1 MEADDEDSATP
12 SVGDTTLRHT
22 EIEDYA
28 GGSSR
33 LGKASVGSSA
43 LTAALTL
50 HPCVYVTGCGS
61 ASKGVL
67 HQIFSQA
74 GPCSV
79 SIVEPDPDDEDAP
92 DVKGEASITFGEA
105 AHAVLAIQRFDG
117 TPFDDGTLS
126 VSVSRNAAQ
135 GSLTKRGRGRNAE
148 KLTHHDRQ
156 QMLMGQQRARQ
167 AQSER
172 DAFTAARSAAI
183 AASARPTGPRPT
195 VLQSQAG
202 SQLSSESAAKRQK
215 VPTGLPRC
223 CVVAKS
229 TSASTSSASKEPSSL
244 PTVIHAAAASGPT
257 QATESAGA
265 LLGLGGYES
274 SDDGSAAG
282 GSADEQ

>member
-1 MEADDEDSATP
+1 MEPPDEEDSTAP
-12 SVGDTTLRHT
+12 SVGDTTLKHT
-22 EIEDYA
+22 DIDDYA

-74 GPCSV
+74 GPCTV
-79 SIVEPDPDDEDAP
+79 SIVEPDPDDEDEN
-92 DVKGEASITFGEA
+92 DLKGEASVTFGEA

-135 GSLTKRGRGRNAE
+135 GSLTRRGRGRNAD

-156 QMLMGQQRARQ
+156 QMLMGQQRVRQ
-167 AQSER
+167 AQNER
-172 DAFTAARSAAI
+172 DAFTAARSAAL

-195 VLQSQAG
+195 VLQPG
-202 SQLSSESAAKRQK
+202 SGPSSEGAAKRQK
-215 VPTGLPRC
+215 GPTGLPKC

-229 TSASTSSASKEPSSL
+229 SSSASSSASKEPSAAS
-244 PTVIHAAAASGPT
+244 PVAAPAPSPSAAAG
-257 QATESAGA
+257 SAGA

-274 SDDGSAAG
+274 SDDGG
-282 GSADEQ
+282 GSADER

>member
-1 MEADDEDSATP
+1 MEPDDDNSTP

-22 EIEDYA
+22 DIDDYA

-61 ASKGVL
+61 ASEGVL
-67 HQIFSQA
+67 QQIFSQA
-74 GPCSV
+74 GPCTV
-79 SIVEPDPDDEDAP
+79 SIAEPDPDDEEP
-92 DVKGEASITFGEA
+92 DLKGEASITFGEA
-105 AHAVLAIQRFDG
+105 AHAILAIQRFDG

-126 VSVSRNAAQ
+126 VSVSQNAAR
-135 GSLTKRGRGRNAE
+135 GSLTRRGRGRNAD

-156 QMLMGQQRARQ
+156 QMLMGQQRASQ

-172 DAFTAARSAAI
+172 DAFTSARSAAI

-195 VLQSQAG
+195 VLQPQEG
-202 SQLSSESAAKRQK
+202 SGHSSASAAKRQK
-215 VPTGLPRC
+215 GPTGLPRC

-229 TSASTSSASKEPSSL
+229 SSASSSTGAAPPAL
-244 PTVIHAAAASGPT
+244 PTEAPAATTSSPPAAAAG
-257 QATESAGA
+257 SAGS

-274 SDDGSAAG
+274 SDGG